1 MRIKKCFVFLALI
14 LLSMVINAE
23 ETPLVNILLY
33 ETDLRDAINEISI
46 QTGINI
52 ICDQTVGGIVT
63 ANIIDMPLE
72 EALNMILVSG
82 GYTYRKIN
90 NYYLVGLAD
99 PKNITFSELSVLEV
113 VELNNI
119 LVKDVFS
126 LLPPFL
132 SAYVKGDADKNILTI
147 NAAPKD
153 IIRIKEFISKI
164 DQPRKQVE
172 IRILITEVD
181 KKSIEESGINF
192 LEFNPEKNP
201 MERFAF
207 DGVRNSLEIETDLYG
222 RVLSRLKLLEEEHK
236 ASIEADPR
244 ILLSDGGK
252 ARLFIGEE
260 QVLLIE
266 NKEGNSTRTE
276 EIKVGIGLEV
286 SARIIGKDKVY
297 LELAPVLSHFIDEAR
312 PDLLVKESSLASSIY
327 VEDGQT
333 VCLAGMTLNND
344 SEYVRKVPV
353 LGNIPLIRWL
363 FRNENK
369 EENSKELLVF
379 VTPFIK

>member
-1 MRIKKCFVFLALI
+1 
-14 LLSMVINAE
+14 
-23 ETPLVNILLY
+23 
-33 ETDLRDAINEISI
+33 
-46 QTGINI
+46 
-52 ICDQTVGGIVT
+52 
-63 ANIIDMPLE
+63 
-72 EALNMILVSG
+72 
-82 GYTYRKIN
+82 
-90 NYYLVGLAD
+90 
-99 PKNITFSELSVLEV
+99 
-113 VELNNI
+113 
-119 LVKDVFS
+119 
-126 LLPPFL
+126 
-132 SAYVKGDADKNILTI
+132 
-147 NAAPKD
+147 
-153 IIRIKEFISKI
+153 
-164 DQPRKQVE
+164 
-172 IRILITEVD
+172 
-181 KKSIEESGINF
+181 
-192 LEFNPEKNP
+192 

-222 RVLSRLKLLEEEHK
+222 RLLSRLKLLEEEHK

>member
-1 MRIKKCFVFLALI
+1 
-14 LLSMVINAE
+14 MVINAE

-222 RVLSRLKLLEEEHK
+222 RLLSRLKLLEEEHK